1 MKKMIFSI
9 LLFLSVFIFVFYS
22 HNLLKKVCNNILIYC
37 ETIEEIFETSNLNS
51 DNTLNWNNIH
61 KNSIE
66 LEVYIKSNYRLLSLY
81 INHEL
86 LDSLDSEV
94 LTLEQFSKSQEIG
107 ESLSSLHKI
116 ISQTKNILS
125 LQEINFENII

>member
-1 MKKMIFSI
+1 MIFSI